1 VGGQSGFTQEQEEEE
16 EEFVQTYTREE
27 VEDHDDVPA
36 KVDDADED
44 VQVDDLA

>member
-1 VGGQSGFTQEQEEEE
+1 MVL
-16 EEFVQTYTREE
+16 EE

-44 VQVDDLA
+44 DQVDDLA